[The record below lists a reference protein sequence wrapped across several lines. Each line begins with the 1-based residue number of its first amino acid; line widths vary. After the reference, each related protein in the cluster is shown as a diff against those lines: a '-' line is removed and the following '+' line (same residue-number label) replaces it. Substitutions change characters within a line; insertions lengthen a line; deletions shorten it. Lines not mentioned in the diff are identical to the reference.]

1 MTHRVSALVVLV
13 GILGVPQITQ
23 AQFHPQGWR
32 WRTALTSPQGSGGL
46 VALSLDAAIYDRLLT
61 PPDDLRVVN
70 PSGALV
76 PHVIQCGRTA
86 ASSTVATRPVQ
97 MMNRTYTPHRFS
109 RVVLD
114 FGETVT
120 KNKLKVDLSG
130 QNYRRKVTIEG
141 GNDGKTWETVAERL
155 FLFDVQARD
164 ESYRVDSLTFPEN
177 SFRYL
182 RLTIE
187 NMPDDPERVEINGV
201 SAFYEQPAGDP
212 QLTRVEVVNR
222 IIEQDKK
229 TNSTVIALDLG
240 SRHLPIQ
247 SLALVVDDALF
258 QRGYIVEGR
267 NTITDKVYRRGEEAW
282 RAQEIETPWSSVSQG
297 IFYRTRDQGR
307 LIEMTE
313 MVIPHAAYR
322 YLRVIIKN
330 NDDQPLAIRDVTVN
344 RRTCGILLEAQAGA
358 QYTLYG
364 GNGKAGAPSY
374 DFARLVPGMDIS
386 QLPQMV
392 RGPIEELKPEEPQVP
407 WSERHWYVITAGVI
421 AAVGLMLW
429 IIIPGLKR
437 EIANDNK

>member
-1 MTHRVSALVVLV
+1 MERVE
-13 GILGVPQITQ
+13 
-23 AQFHPQGWR
+23 
-32 WRTALTSPQGSGGL
+32 
-46 VALSLDAAIYDRLLT
+46 ALSDRGHRD
-61 PPDDLRVVN
+61 PRVRAGGSERVRRACDGN
-70 PSGALV
+70 ADPCS
-76 PHVIQCGRTA
+76 
-86 ASSTVATRPVQ
+86 VAV
-97 MMNRTYTPHRFS
+97 
-109 RVVLD
+109 
-114 FGETVT
+114 
-120 KNKLKVDLSG
+120 
-130 QNYRRKVTIEG
+130 
-141 GNDGKTWETVAERL
+141 
-155 FLFDVQARD
+155 DVQARD

-201 SAFYEQPAGDP
+201 NAFYEQPAGDP

-322 YLRVIIKN
+322 YLRIIIKN

-344 RRTCGILLEAQAGA
+344 RRTCAILLEAQAGA

-374 DFARLVPGMDIS
+374 DFARLVPGTDIS